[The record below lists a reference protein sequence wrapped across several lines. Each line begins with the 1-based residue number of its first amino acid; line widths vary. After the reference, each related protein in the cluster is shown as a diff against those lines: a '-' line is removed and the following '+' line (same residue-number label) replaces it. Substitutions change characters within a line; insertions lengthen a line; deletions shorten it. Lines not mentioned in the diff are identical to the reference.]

1 MKELSSHHNRYI
13 LESARLHDPRAR
25 NALRAFLAEG
35 ARTIE
40 TLMHAGASIEAI
52 FFVDELTAPD
62 TNLGVERYRVT
73 PKIMKK
79 LSGAHTP
86 SGIIARI
93 GLPERTALVTQKALI
108 LHGLQDPG
116 NVGTLIR
123 SAVAC
128 GISEIA
134 CIETADP
141 YSYKSVQASAGTIGY
156 ATVGRWSW
164 QEICAMKKAP
174 LIALTPR
181 GGTAPRYRDS
191 GWFVVGSEGHG
202 LPESVLTTCDERCT
216 LPMPGSAESFNAA
229 VAGSL
234 ALYISSVSLEYTP

>member
-1 MKELSSHHNRYI
+1 MKELSSRHNRYI
-13 LESARLHDPRAR
+13 LETARLHDPRAR
-25 NALRAFLAEG
+25 SAFRAFLAEG
-35 ARTIE
+35 TRTVE
-40 TLMHAGASIEAI
+40 TLAHAGASIEAL
-52 FFVDELTAPD
+52 FFVNEQMVPD
-62 TNLGVERYRVT
+62 IAVANRYRVT
-73 PKIMKK
+73 PEIMKK

-86 SGIIARI
+86 SGLVARVEM
-93 GLPERTALVTQKALI
+93 PERKTLIEKRALI

-134 CIETADP
+134 CIETTDP

-156 ATVGRWSW
+156 ASVGRWSW

-181 GGTAPRYRDS
+181 GGTAPQYRES

-202 LPESVLTTCDERCT
+202 LPESIITTCDERCT
-216 LPMPGSAESFNAA
+216 LSMPGSAESFNAA

-234 ALYISSVSLEYTP
+234 ALYISSVSL

>member
-1 MKELSSHHNRYI
+1 MKELSSRHNRYI
-13 LESARLHDPRAR
+13 LETARLHDPRAR
-25 NALRAFLAEG
+25 SAFRAFLAEG
-35 ARTIE
+35 TRTIE
-40 TLMHAGASIEAI
+40 TLAQAGASIEAL
-52 FFVDELTAPD
+52 FFVDEDKIPNTIEKS
-62 TNLGVERYRVT
+62 ERYRVT
-73 PKIMKK
+73 PEIMKK

-86 SGIIARI
+86 SGIIARVT
-93 GLPERTALVTQKALI
+93 LPERRPLVAPKALI

-128 GISEIA
+128 GISEVA
-134 CIETADP
+134 CVETTDP

-156 ATVGRWSW
+156 AAVSRWSW
-164 QEICAMKKAP
+164 QEVCTMKKVP

-181 GGTAPRYRDS
+181 GGAAPYYRAH

-202 LPESVLTTCDERCT
+202 LPESVLADCDERCT
-216 LPMPGSAESFNAA
+216 LTMPGSAESFNAA

-234 ALYISSVSLEYTP
+234 ALYISSVSL